1 MTVGKNGHV
10 NAADESA
17 DGPAAAR
24 AVLPGWQFAAGE
36 RLRSGERSS
45 VSRVAAVRP
54 DGSATDVVV
63 KLYTTAGEGWVREC
77 AALECLDQT
86 GAAPR
91 LLAAGGEPPVAVV
104 EHVGQGAGVADAL
117 LGADRG
123 IAADAVVRWAA
134 AIAALH
140 VASRDARPAFR
151 AALERRQGELPVAD
165 AYMAVGIEDAIRQLD
180 AECAALGV
188 AIPTGSFDAL
198 RELEQRLGGSGAA
211 ALSPSDTCPDN
222 NVLLEDRVVLL
233 DFEAAQWRHI
243 AWDVAYLR
251 VPWPTCW
258 CSWALPDDVVDTAFD
273 AYRSVAAPAF
283 PEVAGDGFAADVAAA
298 AVAWSLMSTMWFL
311 PSIRAGDP
319 PLDPE
324 RPGPLRRAVVGHRL
338 AVAARTAEAA
348 GVAPL
353 GELARLLGERLAEL
367 HGVDALELAPAFR
380 GTES

>member
-1 MTVGKNGHV
+1 MDAG
-10 NAADESA
+10 
-17 DGPAAAR
+17 DGLATAHAL
-24 AVLPGWQFAAGE
+24 LPGWSLGEAE

-45 VSRVAAVRP
+45 VSRVAATRP
-54 DGSATDVVV
+54 DGSRTDVVV

-77 AALECLDQT
+77 AALESLERT

-104 EHVGQGAGVADAL
+104 EYLGRGASVADAL
-117 LGADRG
+117 LGSDHH
-123 IAADAVVRWAA
+123 AAATAVVRWAEA
-134 AIAALH
+134 VAALH
-140 VASRDARPAFR
+140 VASRDSRPGFR
-151 AALERRQGELPVAD
+151 AALERREGDLPVAD
-165 AYMAVGIEDAIRQLD
+165 AYMVVGIEDAIRQLD

-198 RELEQRLGGSGAA
+198 RELEHRLSGTGAA

-222 NVLLEDRVVLL
+222 NVVLDDRVMLL
-233 DFEAAQWRHI
+233 DFEDAQWRHI

-258 CSWALPDDVVDTAFD
+258 CSWALPDDVADAALA

-283 PEVAGDGFAADVAAA
+283 PDVTGDGFPRDVAAA

-311 PSIRAGDP
+311 PSMRAGDP

-338 AVAARTAEAA
+338 AVSARTADAA
-348 GVAPL
+348 GLAPL
-353 GELARLLGERLAEL
+353 GELAHLLGEQLAEQ
-367 HGVDALELAPAFR
+367 HGTGALEFAPAFR
-380 GTES
+380 AAGSGGSSQ